1 MFVVEYYKNP
11 AASDPLFPDLQMDRA
26 AQRSHSYKI
35 SLTWR
40 YNSFFSYV
48 FCQINLASLGA
59 ILVVTESFFLSV
71 LQLIPREP
79 MEIYSYVQCH
89 NAIVLAL

>member
-26 AQRSHSYKI
+26 AQRSHSYRI

-40 YNSFFSYV
+40 YNSFFLYV

-59 ILVVTESFFLSV
+59 ILVVTESIFFV
-71 LQLIPREP
+71 CVAAYPQRAHGNILICP
-79 MEIYSYVQCH
+79 MP
-89 NAIVLAL
+89 